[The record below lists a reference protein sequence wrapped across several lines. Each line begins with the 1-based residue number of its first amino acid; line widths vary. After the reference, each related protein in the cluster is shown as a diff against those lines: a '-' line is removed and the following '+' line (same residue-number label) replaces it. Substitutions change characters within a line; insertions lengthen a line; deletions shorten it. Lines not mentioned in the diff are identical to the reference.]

1 MSGNGKK
8 GLWLALAISVF
19 VVVVLG
25 AAFFLFAPSKSA
37 QTSPFDMKGKAEA
50 KAENPSDYLEGQQGI
65 TGDTPATQ
73 TTTTNASG
81 DIIIL
86 YGDQSASGG
95 QTSGA
100 QQTATPAPKTTQVT
114 SPSATPSL
122 STQQT
127 SSTGQSSSSGVKTQS
142 PAVVSPPK
150 TTTTAPEAAKTAP
163 KTTTTTATA
172 APKAT
177 PPQESK
183 PSSGSY
189 WIQAGSFRTKSGA
202 DSLMGELQKKNIQ
215 AKISVK
221 DIDGKSYYQVKAG
234 PYASREDAK
243 KWLKTVVAV
252 PGVSPEAFVTQ

>member
-19 VVVVLG
+19 VLVVLG

-37 QTSPFDMKGKAEA
+37 QTAPFDMKGKAEA
-50 KAENPSDYLEGQQGI
+50 KTENPSDYLEGQQGI

-86 YGDQSASGG
+86 YGDQPSGQASG
-95 QTSGA
+95 T
-100 QQTATPAPKTTQVT
+100 QQTGAPASRTTQVAP
-114 SPSATPSL
+114 PSATPSP
-122 STQQT
+122 SAGQT
-127 SSTGQSSSSGVKTQS
+127 SSVGQSASSGANAQS

-150 TTTTAPEAAKTAP
+150 TTTTVPQTAKPAP
-163 KTTTTTATA
+163 KPAATTATTA
-172 APKAT
+172 APKST
-177 PPQESK
+177 PPKESA

-221 DIDGKSYYQVKAG
+221 DIDGKSYYQVKVG

-252 PGVSPEAFVTQ
+252 PGVSSEAFVTQ